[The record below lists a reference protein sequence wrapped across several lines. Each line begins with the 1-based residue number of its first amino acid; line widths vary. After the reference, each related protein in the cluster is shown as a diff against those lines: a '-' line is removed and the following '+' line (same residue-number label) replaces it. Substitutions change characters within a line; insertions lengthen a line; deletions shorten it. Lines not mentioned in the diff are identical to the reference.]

1 MTKAVFVTATGTDCG
16 KTFISAL
23 LVKKMRELGYNC
35 GYFKPVLSGAEVKDG
50 KLIPGDC
57 AYVVKTA
64 GIKDRQPE
72 QCASYIFKT
81 AVSPH
86 LAAEIEG
93 VNIKTQKIK
102 EDFELI
108 KKDYDYLVTEGAG
121 GIICPLNLNPENKI
135 LLEDIIK
142 MLDLDVIIVAPAL
155 LGTINYTYLTVKYLK
170 SIGIKIRGIILNHYD
185 ENNIMCRD
193 NKKQIEN
200 LTGIRV
206 IAAAAKG
213 EQDLKIDEKD
223 LLALFKEI

>member
-64 GIKDRQPE
+64 GIKDRQPK

-102 EDFELI
+102 EDFENFS
-108 KKDYDYLVTEGAG
+108 KDFDK
-121 GIICPLNLNPENKI
+121 LNMITFFL
-135 LLEDIIK
+135 
-142 MLDLDVIIVAPAL
+142 
-155 LGTINYTYLTVKYLK
+155 
-170 SIGIKIRGIILNHYD
+170 
-185 ENNIMCRD
+185 
-193 NKKQIEN
+193 
-200 LTGIRV
+200 
-206 IAAAAKG
+206 
-213 EQDLKIDEKD
+213 
-223 LLALFKEI
+223 